1 MDYKLKSSSN
11 SEYFIHLIKKG
22 EKILVDLSLLKKSLD
37 KSQASQLPQHE
48 ELDQLL
54 FKVRNKNWKTNHSY
68 PEWFGF
74 FLPFAKRVQKD
85 FIIED
90 SSFWKTTKAINHTFS
105 SETILEK
112 SNKLFSK
119 IEDGFSLDFI
129 SLDVESTG
137 LSITNDSIIQFSA
150 VKYSN
155 GKLVEKFDRFVK
167 PSNGKKISLFTTDLT
182 GIQNSDVESS
192 KSFEEVWDE
201 FINNFYSGEQLIGQN
216 LKFDL
221 SIINSELEKV
231 EKTIPYFSYADTMT
245 MVKKMFP
252 DLGRGQYKLEKLK
265 SRFLSDEISNLSSH
279 NSLNDCIIAAEL
291 YKFLLSKLDKNG
303 R

>member
-11 SEYFIHLIKKG
+11 SEYFIHLVKKG

-37 KSQASQLPQHE
+37 KNQANEFSQHE

-54 FKVRNKNWKTNHSY
+54 FKVRSKKWKTNHSY

-85 FIIED
+85 FTIED

-119 IEDGFSLDFI
+119 IEENFSLDFI

-137 LSITNDSIIQFSA
+137 LSINNDSIIQFSA

-155 GKLVEKFDRFVK
+155 GELVEKFDRFVK

-182 GIQNSDVESS
+182 GIKNSDVEHA
-192 KSFEEVWDE
+192 KSFDEVWDE
-201 FINNFYSGEQLIGQN
+201 FMNTFYSGEQLIGQN

-221 SIINSELEKV
+221 SIINSELEKN
-231 EKTIPYFSYADTMT
+231 KKKNQHFYYSYTMS
-245 MVKKMFP
+245 MVKNLFP

-291 YKFLLSKLDKNG
+291 YKFLLSKSK
-303 R
+303 